1 MKRIIRLTESD
12 LTRIVRRTINEIEDE
27 ESTERRYDDSKNYGT
42 DDESRYDDRNNRYGI
57 MPDDDDDDDEDWG
70 ETDRGEEDLQD
81 LIEEARD
88 ILENECGYDLHDIN
102 LMSEREMVDA
112 LFDEGY
118 DEIAS
123 EMEELLDQEGF

>member
-27 ESTERRYDDSKNYGT
+27 ESTERRYDD
-42 DDESRYDDRNNRYGI
+42 
-57 MPDDDDDDDEDWG
+57 DEDWG

-81 LIEEARD
+81 LIEEVRD

-102 LMSEREMVDA
+102 LMSEWDMVDI
-112 LFDEGY
+112 LYNEGY